1 MRRVCQESRTRH
13 RGRYALIGRYA
24 ALCADDDRCRMTPP
38 QVATAQFLPF
48 LPNGH
53 QVVLPG
59 FGHQAT
65 VFREQPEAGSRLINT
80 FFDSGQVDDSLYVP
94 ASVDFTP
101 PMTFGAIA
109 KSALVVTLALAAL
122 TVLSL
127 LVMAR
132 LVRTRG
138 RIGPKSGAL
147 LRSVY
152 PLVLGL
158 GGWFLGALIVL
169 TTMPGVRIDNKLLI
183 ILSVGVPIGLGAYW
197 AMGASR
203 LVGPEQACR
212 TRGGGRRRARR
223 RLVGVP
229 RHGRPVGSSHRD
241 RRGPRRRQP
250 HVDPARHIAS
260 PIHPE
265 WVHRN
270 YDDGGCA

>member
-147 LRSVY
+147 LRSVTRSCS
-152 PLVLGL
+152 
-158 GGWFLGALIVL
+158 A
-169 TTMPGVRIDNKLLI
+169 
-183 ILSVGVPIGLGAYW
+183 W
-197 AMGASR
+197 AD
-203 LVGPEQACR
+203 
-212 TRGGGRRRARR
+212 
-223 RLVGVP
+223 
-229 RHGRPVGSSHRD
+229 GSSA
-241 RRGPRRRQP
+241 P
-250 HVDPARHIAS
+250 
-260 PIHPE
+260 
-265 WVHRN
+265 
-270 YDDGGCA
+270 